1 MCLLMAAFA
10 VSPTITV
17 GRWVLADLN
26 GAWSAPIAM
35 FRSSGRFFWPLAY
48 LGLAWAVATVATRLS
63 RPVALAVMSLAVVVQ
78 TADLHAIHEDR
89 RRTARSDAFYTWT
102 NPFASPRWAAIAPGY
117 AHLVLVPPPQC
128 GASPQPYEAALRL
141 ASQHGLTLNAGVI
154 ARGDVGAQRRY
165 CADLDARID
174 AARLDADTLYVM
186 SEAGVAVM
194 TRAAGARVACG
205 RVDTVWIC
213 TVPEAHARWRDA
225 APFDRKP
232 DP

>member
-1 MCLLMAAFA
+1 MAAFA

-26 GAWSAPIAM
+26 GAWSAPLAT

-48 LGLAWAVATVATRLS
+48 LGLGWAIATVAARLP
-63 RPVALAVMSLAVVVQ
+63 RPLAIAAMSVAVVVQ
-78 TADLHAIHEDR
+78 AVDLRAIHEDR
-89 RRTARSDAFYTWT
+89 RRTARSDAFYTWA
-102 NPFASPRWAAIAPGY
+102 NPFTSPRWAALVPGY

-128 GASPQPYEAALRL
+128 GASPQPYEAAMRL

-174 AARLDADTLYVM
+174 AARLDPDTLYVL
-186 SEAGVAVM
+186 SEAGATAM
-194 TRAAGARVACG
+194 TKAAGGLVACG
-205 RVDTVWIC
+205 RVDTVWVC
-213 TVPEAHARWRDA
+213 SAPEAHTRWRNA
-225 APFDRKP
+225 APFDRGP